1 MKKICDIDFLK
12 ISDFD
17 KKYLEDAVVEK
28 ITRSKDMTSYVFF
41 VVSKEILPYE
51 ILDRLRV
58 NFKENA
64 FKDKK
69 VNVKIK
75 IRYELE
81 EEYKIS
87 DIIEYEKETIKQELQ
102 GIDKLLFIVFNK
114 AKISIDDENREI
126 TFGIIN
132 SDVLNQKI
140 AELKE
145 YLSNFFKER
154 YNISINLTIK
164 NDIER
169 EKDFIIRK
177 IEEEKLDERVWQ
189 DEKKVNEESELIGF
203 KKGTTAENKYRKNIF
218 YDEDE
223 NIFGKV
229 LVSGKK
235 EIKISEIVNEESD
248 VVVVGTVFD
257 IEVNRTAK
265 SNYLKCLISLTD
277 EKDSIFCIIFVK
289 PDSADEAE
297 KIIKKRIKK
306 GVKLAIRAEIKH
318 DSYYKELM
326 IEHIKSIK
334 IVGATDYVEIKGRTD
349 DDNYILFVTNRED
362 TSVEK
367 RIEFH
372 AHTKYSEMDGVGAVE
387 DYIEA
392 AIKFGMKALAI
403 TDHGCIHGLPG
414 AYKYIKSKKKNL
426 KLIIGVEGY
435 LVNDEVY
442 SFLDKNLKRAN
453 EKIDINE
460 ATVLIDINTTGYN
473 FKRDKLLQIR
483 AVKMI
488 KKDVV
493 AEFNKIINPKKPID
507 FVIKKKYGI
516 SDYDLKNADT
526 EDVVIR
532 ELWEFLKDTKCII
545 TFQSSFIYK
554 FLQERFREYNIE
566 FDKNVFD
573 ISNLLRL
580 TDIVKTTNLKSVS
593 KFLKLNVTEFDILQN
608 RVDITYEMYKYLLG
622 NTLEQIN
629 DFCEVNT
636 LFSPQKESIRK
647 QKANHIILLAK
658 NDVGRVNLYKLI
670 SDSYVDYFY
679 RKPKMTKSNI
689 MKYRDGLI
697 LGSACVKGELMEA
710 IKDGRNDGE
719 LLEMAKFYDYLE
731 IQPLG
736 NNSFLLAEDNNINT
750 IEDLQDLNKKVIE
763 LGEKLD
769 KPVIATCD
777 SHYVDK
783 EDKIYRTMLRYGIEH
798 QKKNIDKEGRV
809 IRTEETMEEIVGVE
823 DLYFRT
829 TDEMLKEFE
838 YLGNE
843 KAYEVVIKNTN
854 LINDMIEDNVLPIRL
869 DKCPPRIEGSDEELK
884 NRCYDEIKNRYGDNP
899 PKEFI
904 ERLEKELSKI
914 IDNGYS
920 VLYITAKRLIDNSM
934 DNGWYVG
941 SRGSVGSS
949 FVANL
954 IGVSEVNPL
963 PAHYLCPNCKKVIYD
978 ERTNK
983 YQTETGFDMPD
994 MVCPICGEKML
1005 KDGANIPFDTFLG
1018 IDGGKAKEPDI
1029 DLNFSAR
1036 YQSRVH
1042 QFTREFFGA
1051 DHAIKSGT
1059 VLTVADKTAF
1069 SYVEKFNE
1077 ENNTNKRRVEYNR
1090 EKTGL
1095 RDVKRTTG
1103 THPGG
1108 MVVVPKD
1115 EYIYT
1120 FTPINHPANKM
1131 DDEVS
1136 THFDY
1141 HKIDENLLK
1150 LDILG
1155 HTTLVFLKILQD
1167 LTGVNPL
1174 TVPFYEKEVI
1184 DLFKGLDSLG
1194 IKNGDIKGL
1203 TLGCLA
1209 IPEFGTNFAMNLVK
1223 EAKPQNVAD
1232 IIRISGLAHGT
1243 NVWQGN
1249 IRELVLNNVA
1259 KISEC
1264 ACCRDDIMLYLIEKG
1279 MNKQEA
1285 FDIME
1290 KVRKG
1295 AGLTDKYI
1303 DDMKKVSVPD
1313 WYIDSCKK
1321 IKYLFPKAH
1330 AAAYVVTSLRI
1341 AYYKV
1346 HYPVAF
1352 YTAFFSATNNKNS
1365 ADYSLMCTDLETLRY
1380 NMKKIREMAGSVD
1393 EYNKEDN
1400 DEMSEDKAISLG
1412 MLLKVTEEML
1422 VRGIEWKEM
1431 DIYKA
1436 KAEDYTVVDGKI
1448 MAGLTSIN
1456 GISSVTANTF
1466 CEEAKKA
1473 PFQSKED
1480 LRKRGKL
1487 NTSVIKEM
1495 ERLGILKSIREKEEK
1510 TIMDILNE

>member
-1 MKKICDIDFLK
+1 MKKICDIEFLK

-28 ITRSKDMTSYVFF
+28 TLRSKDMTSYVFF
-41 VVSKEILPYE
+41 IVSKVILPYE
-51 ILDRLRV
+51 IIERLRTS
-58 NFKENA
+58 FKENA

-69 VNVKIK
+69 INVNIK

-81 EEYKIS
+81 DEYKLS
-87 DIIEYEKETIKQELQ
+87 DIFEYEKETIKQELKKL
-102 GIDKLLFIVFNK
+102 DKLLSIVFNK
-114 AKISIDDENREI
+114 AMVSIDDEKKEI
-126 TFGIIN
+126 MLTIIN

-140 AELKE
+140 AELKD
-145 YLSNFFKER
+145 YLKEFFRDR
-154 YNISINLTIK
+154 YNILVNLTIQ
-164 NDIER
+164 NDEDR
-169 EKDFIIRK
+169 EKVFIEKRL
-177 IEEEKLDERVWQ
+177 EEEKLDERAFVETPKESS
-189 DEKKVNEESELIGF
+189 DNELVGF
-203 KKGTTAENKYRKNIF
+203 KKGTSAENKYRKNIF

-229 LVSGKK
+229 LSSGKR

-248 VVVVGTVFD
+248 VVIVGAVFD
-257 IEVNRTAK
+257 IEVNRTSK

-277 EKDSIFCIIFVK
+277 GKDSIFCIIFVK
-289 PDSADEAE
+289 PEGADEAE
-297 KIIKKRIKK
+297 RIIKKRIEK
-306 GVKLAIRAEIKH
+306 GVKLAIRGEIKH
-318 DSYYKELM
+318 DAYYKELVM
-326 IEHIKSIK
+326 EHIKSIK
-334 IVGATDYVEIKGRTD
+334 IVGKADYVEIKGRIED
-349 DDNYILFVTNRED
+349 EDYIFFVTDRED

-372 AHTKYSEMDGVGAVE
+372 AHTKFSEMDGVGAVE

-392 AIKFGMKALAI
+392 ASRFGMKALSI

-414 AYKYIKSKKKNL
+414 AYKYIKAKKKDL

-435 LVNDEVY
+435 LVNDEIY
-442 SFLDKNLKRAN
+442 SFMDKNFVKSSD
-453 EKIDINE
+453 KIDINE
-460 ATVLIDINTTGYN
+460 ETVLIDINTTGYN
-473 FKRDKLLQIR
+473 FKKDKLLQIR
-483 AVKMI
+483 AI
-488 KKDVV
+488 KLNKKEIV

-507 FVIKKKYGI
+507 FTLKKKYGI
-516 SDYDLKNADT
+516 SDFDLKNAPT
-526 EDVVIR
+526 EDIVIK

-545 TFQSSFIYK
+545 TFESKFIYK
-554 FLQERFREYNIE
+554 FLQERFSEYNL
-566 FDKNVFD
+566 DLNKNIFD
-573 ISNLLRL
+573 ISNLLRR
-580 TDIVKTTNLKSVS
+580 IEVVKVVNLKSIC
-593 KFLKLNVTEFDILQN
+593 KFLKISIDDFNILQN
-608 RVDITYEMYKYLLG
+608 RIDIAYEAYKYLLT

-629 DFCEVNT
+629 DFSEINT
-636 LFSPQKESIRK
+636 LFSPSVESIRK

-679 RKPKMTKSNI
+679 RKPKLTKSNI

-697 LGSACVKGELMEA
+697 LGSACIKGELMEA

-719 LLEMAKFYDYLE
+719 LMEIAKFYDYLE

-736 NNSFLLAEDNNINT
+736 NNSFLMAEDNNINT
-750 IEDLQDLNKKVIE
+750 VEDLQDLNKKVIE

-769 KPVIATCD
+769 KLVIATCD

-783 EDKIYRTMLRYGIEH
+783 EDKVYRTMLRYGIEH
-798 QKKNIDKEGRV
+798 QKKNIDKEGKV
-809 IRTEETMEEIVGVE
+809 IRTEESMEEIVGTE

-854 LINDMIEDNVLPIRL
+854 LLNDMIEDKVLPIRL

-899 PKEFI
+899 PTEFV

-920 VLYITAKRLIDNSM
+920 VLYITAKRLIDNSLE
-934 DNGWYVG
+934 NGWYVG

-963 PAHYLCPNCKKVIYD
+963 PPHYLCPKCKNVICD
-978 ERTNK
+978 ETTNK
-983 YQTETGFDMPD
+983 YQSETGFDMPD
-994 MVCPICGEKML
+994 MACPVCGEKML

-1042 QFTREFFGA
+1042 EFTREFFGP

-1077 ENNTNKRRVEYNR
+1077 ENNLSKRVAEYNR
-1090 EKTGL
+1090 EKTGI

-1167 LTGVNPL
+1167 LTGVNPM

-1194 IKNGDIKGL
+1194 IKDGAIRGV

-1259 KISEC
+1259 KINEC

-1290 KVRKG
+1290 TVRKG
-1295 AGLTDKYI
+1295 HGLTDKYI
-1303 DDMKKVSVPD
+1303 DDMKSVSVPD

-1352 YTAFFSATNNKNS
+1352 YTAFFSATKNKNN

-1380 NMKKIREMAGSVD
+1380 NMKKLREIAGTTD
-1393 EYNKEDN
+1393 EYSRDDA
-1400 DEMSEDKAISLG
+1400 DEMSEDKAVSLE

-1422 VRGIEWKEM
+1422 VRGIEWEEM

-1436 KAEDYTVVDGKI
+1436 KAEDYTVVNGKI

-1456 GISSVTANTF
+1456 GISSVTANIF
-1466 CEEAKKA
+1466 YEEAKKA

-1487 NTSVIKEM
+1487 NTSVIAEM
-1495 ERLGILKSIREKEEK
+1495 ERLGILKNIRENEEK